1 MMHSQV
7 RRGDIVIFDFGSG
20 IGSVQGGIRP
30 AIVLQ
35 NDKQNLRSP
44 TTIIAPLTSK
54 TSKKRFMAA
63 HVAVGTEFGLLYDSQ
78 ILIEQLRTVNQDSL
92 LGDPIGHV
100 NDEQIIKA
108 INHGLCMTLG
118 IQLFPTN
125 TCASNQ
131 EDTTTTFTDS

>member
-1 MMHSQV
+1 MIHPQI
-7 RRGDIVIFDFGSG
+7 RRGDIFRYDFGPG

-30 AIVLQ
+30 VIVLQ
-35 NDKQNLRSP
+35 NDRQNMRSP

-54 TSKKRFMAA
+54 THKKRFMAA

-78 ILIEQLRTVNQDSL
+78 ILLEQLTTVNKNSL
-92 LGDPIGHV
+92 FGDPIGHV
-100 NDEQIIKA
+100 DEDKLLKA
-108 INHGLCMTLG
+108 IDHGLCMTLG

-131 EDTTTTFTDS
+131 EDTITTFTDS